1 MSGFSG
7 HWLPAFNPLTGTL
20 ALPLWTTA
28 ILAGVFTM
36 LCMLAFDRAAAKGG
50 VARVIRYCAVLLG
63 AWLAFTMLDR
73 LLSGERS
80 ADRRA
85 LQARSGELTGRA
97 IMSGSALAC
106 LDAGAGE
113 VVERS
118 CEKILFATP
127 ETVAA
132 AISYVAARLALLAD
146 SLDYAER
153 VDNSYAFQLEG
164 IRRALEADRFG
175 LVAHVLKNRDGCTLE
190 LCPAFAL
197 FRDKT
202 KVVANLID
210 DPFEGFV
217 LRYAANWEERTV
229 TASGT
234 VAPVNLTPAQTP
246 ATPAIAQTP
255 ASPSRVSSRWDFP
268 SAKTIPPVSIMD
280 PEPVGPAPK
289 SAQAQDAAPTAPKP
303 ARTAQPAATRAA
315 PSHSGTSA
323 APGAASA
330 PVSASALPRE

>member
-1 MSGFSG
+1 MSGLSG
-7 HWLPAFNPLTGTL
+7 SWLPAFNPLTGTL

-28 ILAGVFTM
+28 ILAGVFAM

-50 VARVIRYCAVLLG
+50 VARVIRYSAVLLG
-63 AWLAFTMLDR
+63 AWLTFTMLDR
-73 LLSGERS
+73 LLISERS

-85 LQARSGELTGRA
+85 LQARSGELTARA

-106 LDAGAGE
+106 LDASAGE

-153 VDNSYAFQLEG
+153 VDKSYAFQLEG

-175 LVAHVLKNRDGCTLE
+175 LVAHVLKNRDGCTVE

-202 KVVANLID
+202 KVMANLIG

-217 LRYAANWEERTV
+217 VRYAAGWEERTV
-229 TASGT
+229 TPSGGSVPAHPA
-234 VAPVNLTPAQTP
+234 VAQ
-246 ATPAIAQTP
+246 
-255 ASPSRVSSRWDFP
+255 SPTLNAPPRVSSRWDFP
-268 SAKTIPPVSIMD
+268 SSKTIPPVSIMD
-280 PEPVGPAPK
+280 PEPAGPAPK
-289 SAQAQDAAPTAPKP
+289 PSPDAGATSSKP
-303 ARTAQPAATRAA
+303 ARSAQPAAIR
-315 PSHSGTSA
+315 PSFPHSGTA
-323 APGAASA
+323 VAPGTASA
-330 PVSASALPRE
+330 PVSASAAPRE

>member
-28 ILAGVFTM
+28 ILAGVFAM

-73 LLSGERS
+73 LLIGERS

-85 LQARSGELTGRA
+85 LQARSGELTARA

-132 AISYVAARLALLAD
+132 AISYIAARLALLAD
-146 SLDYAER
+146 GLDYAER
-153 VDNSYAFQLEG
+153 VDKRYALQLEG

-175 LVAHVLKNRDGCTLE
+175 LVAHVLKNREGCTID

-197 FRDKT
+197 FRERT
-202 KVVANLID
+202 KVAANLIG
-210 DPFEGFV
+210 DPFEGIV
-217 LRYAANWEERTV
+217 VRYAAGWEERTL
-229 TASGT
+229 TATGT
-234 VAPVNLTPAQTP
+234 AAPVSSGLAQMPASPATAQTP
-246 ATPAIAQTP
+246 TTNPP
-255 ASPSRVSSRWDFP
+255 RLSSRWDFP
-268 SAKTIPPVSIMD
+268 SSKTIPPVSIMD
-280 PEPVGPAPK
+280 PEPAGPAPK
-289 SAQAQDAAPTAPKP
+289 PAQDAAAATPKP
-303 ARTAQPAATRAA
+303 ARTAQPAAPRASHPQSSPA
-315 PSHSGTSA
+315 ANPGSSPS
-323 APGAASA
+323 
-330 PVSASALPRE
+330 PVSASAAPRE

>member
-1 MSGFSG
+1 MSGLSG
-7 HWLPAFNPLTGTL
+7 SWLPAFNPLTGTL

-28 ILAGVFTM
+28 ILAGVFAM

-50 VARVIRYCAVLLG
+50 VARVIRYSAVLLG
-63 AWLAFTMLDR
+63 AWLTFTMLDR
-73 LLSGERS
+73 LLISERS

-85 LQARSGELTGRA
+85 LQARSGELTARA

-106 LDAGAGE
+106 LDASAGE

-153 VDNSYAFQLEG
+153 VDKSYAFQLEG

-175 LVAHVLKNRDGCTLE
+175 LVAHVLKNRDGCTVE

-202 KVVANLID
+202 KVVANLIG
-210 DPFEGFV
+210 DPFEGIV
-217 LRYAANWEERTV
+217 VRYAAGWEERTV
-229 TASGT
+229 TATGT
-234 VAPVNLTPAQTP
+234 TAPMNPTTAQTSAP
-246 ATPAIAQTP
+246 NP
-255 ASPSRVSSRWDFP
+255 PSRVSSRWDFP
-268 SAKTIPPVSIMD
+268 SSKTIPPVSIMD
-280 PEPVGPAPK
+280 PEPAGPTPK
-289 SAQAQDAAPTAPKP
+289 LPPDAALTSPKP
-303 ARTAQPAATRAA
+303 ARTAQPAAQ
-315 PSHSGTSA
+315 GTQPPHNETA
-323 APGAASA
+323 GAPGTASA